1 MLRRAKLLFLI
12 AVLFTVGGRESFSAV
27 PPELS
32 YLTETEWAIG
42 KAVAN
47 SYEYAKKR
55 EGWEKAWG
63 PAYKF
68 IWEGTRL
75 KDIIYLPEGKSA
87 SELPPDKGWEIRQ
100 KECANYLKIAKQE
113 MFPYYEKMAAIQG
126 EYAGYFLLWEA
137 YFYSSS
143 DAKKAKTLTEETAKR
158 YPDASIGKVAKKILD
173 KAKDEKTL
181 ASLIQQEFPKIPNP
195 VESYKPKKGEP
206 PNSLM
211 NNLKSAIASTT
222 EYKKWK
228 KVFILGDYSNL
239 SKGKAQSFARQA
251 IEEIINILDEQAA
264 SSYLGIASPCL
275 TAPDKDLN
283 LYKHY
288 LNLIITR
295 YPHTS
300 CADSAKRRLELFGNP
315 EKTEGK

>member
-1 MLRRAKLLFLI
+1 VVRWAKMLLLVS
-12 AVLFTVGGRESFSAV
+12 VLFTVGGRESFSAV

-32 YLTETEWAIG
+32 YLTETEWAILE
-42 KAVAN
+42 AIVN
-47 SYEYAKKR
+47 SYEVAKVR
-55 EGWEKAWG
+55 EGRDKAWG

-68 IWEGTRL
+68 VYEGTRL
-75 KDIIYLPEGKSA
+75 KDIIYLPLGKS
-87 SELPPDKGWEIRQ
+87 LNDIPPDKREAIRQ
-100 KECANYLKIAKQE
+100 KEQANFLKIAKRE
-113 MFPYYEKMAAIQG
+113 WFPYTEKIVTGLG

>member
-42 KAVAN
+42 EAIAN
-47 SYEYAKKR
+47 SDERAKARK
-55 EGWEKAWG
+55 GLEKAWG

-75 KDIIYLPEGKSA
+75 DIIYLPEGKS
-87 SELPPDKGWEIRQ
+87 LNDIPPDKREAIRQ

-158 YPDASIGKVAKKILD
+158 YPDASIGKIAKEILD

-251 IEEIINILDEQAA
+251 IEEIINILDESAA
-264 SSYLGIASPCL
+264 GYYFVIASHCL
-275 TAPDKDLN
+275 TAPDKDLD
-283 LYKHY
+283 LFKHY
-288 LNLIITR
+288 MNLVITR

-300 CADSAKRRLELFGNP
+300 HANSAKLQLKLFGNP